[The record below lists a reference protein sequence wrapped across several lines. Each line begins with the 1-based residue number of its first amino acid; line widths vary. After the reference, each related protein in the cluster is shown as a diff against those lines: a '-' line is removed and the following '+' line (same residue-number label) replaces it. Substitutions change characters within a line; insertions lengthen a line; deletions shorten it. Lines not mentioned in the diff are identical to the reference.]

1 MEKWAGL
8 GAGLNNILS
17 WIRQSKLSAGLDA
30 GVGLSKNRWAESFCP
45 AWLTLTWA
53 SLLIH
58 SAAFSRSRL
67 PFLAKRLLLVQG
79 GWAEGCGC
87 CCGDA
92 HSYTVAVPGIKD
104 QGPCVSLAFV
114 FMPPSSPGF
123 SPTWNSFFVSPRSS
137 CFLDNLFLG
146 TLPFCLFTEPQVPGC
161 LCLDSLCAEAQSVMS
176 FLIWGYV
183 SCLFLWVGE
192 FRTCCFYV
200 EVIKIC
206 SQPILV
212 ASSK

>member
-1 MEKWAGL
+1 MKNQWKKSENVSAILRVCFSNRTFKPPKNMEKWAGL

-67 PFLAKRLLLVQG
+67 PFPAKRLLLVQG

-123 SPTWNSFFVSPRSS
+123 SPAWNSFFVSPR
-137 CFLDNLFLG
+137 
-146 TLPFCLFTEPQVPGC
+146 
-161 LCLDSLCAEAQSVMS
+161 
-176 FLIWGYV
+176 
-183 SCLFLWVGE
+183 
-192 FRTCCFYV
+192 FRLAF
-200 EVIKIC
+200 
-206 SQPILV
+206 
-212 ASSK
+212 